1 MNGRSKTIRHS
12 KTIQI
17 FITCILLLIGAIFLI
32 GFTKNTTQSDIPDC
46 VVSNT
51 FNDEYSLIIIAN
63 QDKIEDKETFAKQLI
78 EQVRNNDFKTILFSY
93 DEVGYPTKLEMTV
106 YLNEEDWQNH
116 NSIMRVSLTQ
126 QNVLDNFNI
135 VEHLDKFQMKLQ

>member
-1 MNGRSKTIRHS
+1 M
-12 KTIQI
+12 
-17 FITCILLLIGAIFLI
+17 I
-32 GFTKNTTQSDIPDC
+32 GFAKNATQSDIPDC

-51 FNDEYSLIIIAN
+51 FNDEYSLSIIAN

-93 DEVGYPTKLEMTV
+93 DEVGYPTRLEMTV

-116 NSIMRVSLTQ
+116 NSVMRVSLTQ
-126 QNVLDNFNI
+126 QNILDNFNI
-135 VEHLDKFQMKLQ
+135 VEHLDRFQLKVQ